1 MRAFHDFEGSRRAL
15 KLLNAARRCRVFR
28 TVLPCLLNRNHS
40 TELALTIEEKRA
52 RLFLILGMFFI
63 TNALLGEFA
72 GTKVFSLESTLGL
85 SPTDLS
91 LFGVEHLSFNL
102 TAGVIAWPL
111 VFVLTDIINEYFGRR
126 GVRVI
131 SFIAAGLIAYSFII
145 IYITIRLAP
154 ADFWQLRVE
163 EGERLNMNLAYA
175 AIFGQGLWIIVGSL
189 VAFLVGQFLDV
200 TVFEFFKSKTGDK
213 KIWLRATGSTLVS
226 QLIDSFVVLFI
237 AFYIGAG
244 WSLSQVFAVS
254 AMNYIYKAIVAIFST
269 PLVYLA
275 HFAIDR
281 YLGNAQKQTSSD
293 PLLDSTSDVAHEK
306 LN

>member
-1 MRAFHDFEGSRRAL
+1 MTT
-15 KLLNAARRCRVFR
+15 N
-28 TVLPCLLNRNHS
+28 
-40 TELALTIEEKRA
+40 ALTIEEKRA

-72 GTKVFSLESTLGL
+72 GTKVFSLEATLGL
-85 SPTDLS
+85 SPMDLS

-111 VFVLTDIINEYFGRR
+111 VFVLTDVVNEYFGRR
-126 GVRVI
+126 GVRLI
-131 SFIAAGLIAYSFII
+131 SFIAAGLIAYAFLI
-145 IYITIRLAP
+145 IYATIRLSP
-154 ADFWQLRVE
+154 ADFWQFRVQD
-163 EGERLNMNLAYA
+163 GERLNMNLAYN

-189 VAFLVGQFLDV
+189 IAFLVGQFLDV
-200 TVFEFFKSKTGDK
+200 TVFEFFKAKTGGE

-226 QLIDSFVVLFI
+226 QLIDSFIVLFI

-244 WSLSQVFAVS
+244 WSLSQVLAVCT
-254 AMNYIYKAIVAIFST
+254 MNYLYKAVVAVFST

-281 YLGNAQKQTSSD
+281 YLDAPSESA
-293 PLLDSTSDVAHEK
+293 LDSAPDDAIAPDVTPEK

>member
-1 MRAFHDFEGSRRAL
+1 LSITAS
-15 KLLNAARRCRVFR
+15 
-28 TVLPCLLNRNHS
+28 
-40 TELALTIEEKRA
+40 TIEEKRA

-85 SPTDLS
+85 APADLS
-91 LFGVEHLSFNL
+91 FFGVEHLSFNL

-126 GVRVI
+126 GVRII
-131 SFIAAGLIAYSFII
+131 SFIAAALIAYAFII
-145 IYITIRLAP
+145 IYFTINLAP
-154 ADFWQLRVE
+154 ADFWQFRVQD
-163 EGERLNMNLAYA
+163 GERLNMNLAYT

-200 TVFEFFKSKTGDK
+200 TVFEFFKSKTGSK
-213 KIWLRATGSTLVS
+213 KIWLRATGSTLIS

-244 WSLSQVFAVS
+244 WSLSQVLAVCT
-254 AMNYIYKAIVAIFST
+254 MNYLYKAVVAIFST
-269 PLVYLA
+269 PLLYVA

-281 YLGNAQKQTSSD
+281 YLGTCDEQASSESLSSQL
-293 PLLDSTSDVAHEK
+293 LLDSEPDDVASEQS
-306 LN
+306 N

>member
-1 MRAFHDFEGSRRAL
+1 
-15 KLLNAARRCRVFR
+15 
-28 TVLPCLLNRNHS
+28 
-40 TELALTIEEKRA
+40 
-52 RLFLILGMFFI
+52 MFFI

-72 GTKVFSLESTLGL
+72 GTKVFSLEATLGL
-85 SPTDLS
+85 APADLS
-91 LFGVEHLSFNL
+91 FFGVEHLSFNL

-126 GVRVI
+126 GVRLI
-131 SFIAAGLIAYSFII
+131 SFITAGLIAYSFLI
-145 IYITIRLAP
+145 IYFTIKLAP
-154 ADFWQLRVE
+154 AEFWKFRIE
-163 EGERLNMNLAYA
+163 EGEVLNMNFAYN

-200 TVFEFFKSKTGDK
+200 TVFEFFKSKTGSR

-244 WSLSQVFAVS
+244 WSLSQVLAVCT
-254 AMNYIYKAIVAIFST
+254 MNYLYKAVIAVLST

-281 YLGNAQKQTSSD
+281 YLGHADKAKLSTVS
-293 PLLDSTSDVAHEK
+293 LLDSTPDRTPQT
-306 LN
+306 

>member
-1 MRAFHDFEGSRRAL
+1 M
-15 KLLNAARRCRVFR
+15 
-28 TVLPCLLNRNHS
+28 
-40 TELALTIEEKRA
+40 TIDEKRA

-72 GTKVFSLESTLGL
+72 GTKVFSLEATLGL

-126 GVRVI
+126 GVRII
-131 SFIAAGLIAYSFII
+131 SFIAAGLIAYSFIL
-145 IYITIRLAP
+145 IYITIRLSP
-154 ADFWQLRVE
+154 ADFWQFRVE
-163 EGERLNMNLAYA
+163 EGERLNMSLAYN

-189 VAFLVGQFLDV
+189 IAFLIGQLLDV
-200 TVFEFFKSKTGDK
+200 TVFEFFKSKTGGA

-226 QLIDSFVVLFI
+226 QLVDSFVVLFI
-237 AFYIGAG
+237 AFYLGAG
-244 WSLSQVFAVS
+244 WSLSQVLAVCT
-254 AMNYIYKAIVAIFST
+254 MNYIYKAIIAIFST
-269 PLVYLA
+269 PLLYIA

-281 YLGNAQKQTSSD
+281 YLGITIEQASSE
-293 PLLDSTSDVAHEK
+293 PLLDSATDIAPEK